1 MRMRIALFLNMTVGG
16 HVMVGLAL
24 AKAKAI
30 AVAILHL
37 VFVAEAKTWCL
48 WHVT

>member
-16 HVMVGLAL
+16 HVMVDLGL

-30 AVAILHL
+30 LHL
-37 VFVAEAKTWCL
+37 VLVVEAKTWCF